1 MTGEKR
7 DLFKINWEAKQNG
20 LQAEKNRVIIY

>member
-7 DLFKINWEAKQNG
+7 HLFKINWEAKRDG
-20 LQAEKNRVIIY
+20 LQAEKNTAIF